1 MPDCVSEC
9 LIILSWDAG
18 EEAGLLEKSRQPL
31 YTHTRTHTHTHTQAI
46 SNFASKSEKQEFGL
60 LTTAFAA
67 NVPDNK

>member
-1 MPDCVSEC
+1 MPDCASEC

-31 YTHTRTHTHTHTQAI
+31 YTHTHKPSPILRVRA
-46 SNFASKSEKQEFGL
+46 KKQEFGL

>member
-1 MPDCVSEC
+1 MPDCASEC

-31 YTHTRTHTHTHTQAI
+31 YTHTQPI
-46 SNFASKSEKQEFGL
+46 SQVRAKKQEFGL

-67 NVPDNK
+67 NVPYNK